1 VRIGCDAAAQP
12 QVKVTRAMPVA
23 ERTSNGASSI
33 GKFLAA
39 SWDKFL
45 FFACLLFLAY
55 AAGVATTRFHLP
67 PYDMMTRIWGAG
79 RDWADNWRMKLGVE
93 PSQHLVAS
101 RREGAGLVQ
110 HVEGKSMPGVTLM
123 ESMFDGR
130 VGLRLVDHQGNTL
143 HTWDA
148 IYSEIAPDTD
158 TIPEFIIPT
167 NDWETMIHG
176 AVLYPDGDVLFNLPG
191 IAMVRMNACGG
202 VEWKLPTATHHSM
215 HVAEDGNI
223 WTLGRVY
230 YLDQTNPKFPGM
242 RPKFEDDLVLE
253 VSPEGEILREI
264 SVLEILYKNDL
275 IGALFPTGNGLI
287 DGYTMGDVIHT
298 NDVEILSSADAP
310 AFPLF
315 EAGDALV
322 SFRNLNLL
330 IVFDPDSG
338 IVKWSQTGPWLRQ
351 HDPDFLPDGRILV
364 FDNRNDGAGGQLLGG
379 SRIVAMDPV
388 TREVEIIYE
397 GTAETPFFTGGRGN
411 ADLLDNGNFLITET
425 TGGRVF
431 EVTPDGTIVWSY
443 INRYDADR
451 VLTVNG
457 ATRYPESFG
466 DFDRSG
472 CS

>member
-1 VRIGCDAAAQP
+1 MPPSHKSGETTP
-12 QVKVTRAMPVA
+12 MPVA

-33 GKFLAA
+33 RKSLAA

-45 FFACLLFLAY
+45 FFACLLLLAY
-55 AAGVATTRFHLP
+55 AVGLATARFHLP
-67 PYDMMTRIWGAG
+67 PYDALTEIWGAG
-79 RDWADNWRMKLGVE
+79 RDWAENWRMRLGIE
-93 PSQHLVAS
+93 PTQHLAAA
-101 RREGAGLVQ
+101 RDRGAGLVQ

-123 ESMFDGR
+123 ESVFDGD
-130 VGLRLVDHQGNTL
+130 VGLRLIDQQGNTL

-148 IYSEIAPDTD
+148 LYSEIAPNTD
-158 TIPEFIIPT
+158 IVPEFNIPT
-167 NDWETMIHG
+167 NDWETMVHG

-191 IAMVRMNACGG
+191 ITMVRMNACGE
-202 VEWKLPTATHHSM
+202 VEWKLPAMAHHSM

-230 YLDQTNPKFPGM
+230 YLDQRDPKFPGM

-253 VSPEGEILREI
+253 VSPEGEILRQI
-264 SVLEILYKNDL
+264 SVLEILYANDL
-275 IGALFPTGNGLI
+275 IGALFPTGNGLV
-287 DGYTMGDVIHT
+287 DGYTMEDVIHT

-315 EAGDALV
+315 EAGDAMV

-330 IVFDPDSG
+330 IVFDPDTG
-338 IVKWSQTGPWLRQ
+338 VVKWSQTGPWLRQ

-364 FDNRNDGAGGQLLGG
+364 FDNRDDGAEGRLLGG
-379 SRIVAMDPV
+379 SRLLAIDPV
-388 TREVEIIYE
+388 SREVETIYE
-397 GTAETPFFTGGRGN
+397 GTPEAPFFTSGRGS
-411 ADLLDNGNFLITET
+411 AERLDNGNFLIVET
-425 TGGRVF
+425 SHGRVF

-451 VLTVNG
+451 VVAVNG
-457 ATRYPESFG
+457 AARYPESFA